1 MELKNKKIELF
12 GTIWRIKYVENISDN
27 NENQIFGCTNPSTKE
42 IYIAKNMDGIA
53 ISQNEIELTLL
64 HELTH
69 AILMTGQ
76 YMEESNNEA
85 LVEWVARCVYQL
97 LKKNII

>member
-1 MELKNKKIELF
+1 MELKNRKIELF
-12 GTIWRIKYVENISDN
+12 GTIWSIKYVDSLSDGDA
-27 NENQIFGCTNPSTKE
+27 QLYGITNPVDKV
-42 IYIAKNMDGIA
+42 IYIAKNMNNTPI
-53 ISQNEIELTLL
+53 IKNELELTLL

-76 YMEESNNEA
+76 YMEENDNEA

-97 LKKNII
+97 IKKNII